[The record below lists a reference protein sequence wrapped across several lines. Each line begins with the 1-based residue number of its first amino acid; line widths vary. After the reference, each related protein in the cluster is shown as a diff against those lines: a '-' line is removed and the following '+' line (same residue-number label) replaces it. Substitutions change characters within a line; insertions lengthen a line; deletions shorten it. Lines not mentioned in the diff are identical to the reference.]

1 MKRLRSLHSL
11 TSLTEIDNLTTKELY
26 LIATLLANKYLIDEG
41 ETEQIFNSE
50 LVDLAGMNIERINL
64 IERQVLLALHWN
76 LYISNNEFKQ
86 FFTLFKNQITKRLKK
101 NIEIDDSICFKLLP
115 HLIEYLAL
123 TSLVLIGSSVSI
135 LTAIHLGT
143 LTHSTLMKTF
153 DYPQL
158 SILNDTNTSLAK
170 RIDHL
175 DLGKYSWLTNETT
188 DMNFLSH
195 PRSSCSINILQPST
209 ISRTIVESF
218 C

>member
-76 LYISNNEFKQ
+76 LYVSNNEFKQ

-101 NIEIDDSICFKLLP
+101 NI
-115 HLIEYLAL
+115 
-123 TSLVLIGSSVSI
+123 
-135 LTAIHLGT
+135 
-143 LTHSTLMKTF
+143 
-153 DYPQL
+153 
-158 SILNDTNTSLAK
+158 
-170 RIDHL
+170 
-175 DLGKYSWLTNETT
+175 
-188 DMNFLSH
+188 
-195 PRSSCSINILQPST
+195 
-209 ISRTIVESF
+209 
-218 C
+218 

>member
-1 MKRLRSLHSL
+1 M
-11 TSLTEIDNLTTKELY
+11 
-26 LIATLLANKYLIDEG
+26 
-41 ETEQIFNSE
+41 
-50 LVDLAGMNIERINL
+50 
-64 IERQVLLALHWN
+64 
-76 LYISNNEFKQ
+76 
-86 FFTLFKNQITKRLKK
+86 
-101 NIEIDDSICFKLLP
+101 
-115 HLIEYLAL
+115 
-123 TSLVLIGSSVSI
+123 SI

-153 DYPQL
+153 DYPQP
-158 SILNDTNTSLAK
+158 SILNDTNTSLTK

>member
-101 NIEIDDSICFKLLP
+101 NIEIDDSTCFKFLP

-153 DYPQL
+153 DYPQP
-158 SILNDTNTSLAK
+158 SILNDTNTSLTK